1 MRRSTHKTPPHLS
14 TSTDKGWNPSVE
26 GFAVPG
32 EPRELAVQNKPR
44 VGNEY
49 AEDGEILREGEEPV
63 KIEVAQGFVREP
75 CGWDAKRYHCGK
87 GEDGR
92 AEVQGRLHRPGH
104 DCAVPRQ
111 VFAPLGDQVEATVV
125 EGCEEQGVFVGVL
138 QSEYP
143 GGRHDHEG
151 AELMTHGAFRV
162 FDFS

>member
-1 MRRSTHKTPPHLS
+1 MRRYTHKTPPHLS

-111 VFAPLGDQVEATVV
+111 VFAPLGDQVERS
-125 EGCEEQGVFVGVL
+125 EEHTSEL
-138 QSEYP
+138 QSRPHLVCRLLLEKKKKN
-143 GGRHDHEG
+143 
-151 AELMTHGAFRV
+151 ACIVLL
-162 FDFS
+162 